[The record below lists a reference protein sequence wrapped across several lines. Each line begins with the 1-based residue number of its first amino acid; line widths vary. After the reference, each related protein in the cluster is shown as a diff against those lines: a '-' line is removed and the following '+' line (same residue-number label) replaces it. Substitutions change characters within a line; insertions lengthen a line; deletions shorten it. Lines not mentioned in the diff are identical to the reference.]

1 MSTSNPDLPAENVTV
16 DRTILFGV
24 CDDMA
29 DAALALEAGND
40 LDREERDRCVAA
52 LRDGISQL
60 WMEANLH
67 QLHPGATPPTGP

>member
-16 DRTILFGV
+16 DRTVLFGA

-29 DAALALEAGND
+29 DAALALEAGDD
-40 LDREERDRCVAA
+40 LDVEERDRCVAA
-52 LRDGISQL
+52 LRAGISQL

-67 QLHPGATPPTGP
+67 QLHPGTAPPAGP

>member
-1 MSTSNPDLPAENVTV
+1 MSTSNLDLPAENVTV
-16 DRTILFGV
+16 DRTVLFGV

-29 DAALALEAGND
+29 DAALALVAGND
-40 LDREERDRCVAA
+40 LGQEERDRCVAA

-67 QLHPGATPPTGP
+67 QLHHAATPPAGP

>member
-16 DRTILFGV
+16 DRTVLFGV

-40 LDREERDRCVAA
+40 LGQEERDRCVAA
-52 LRDGISQL
+52 LRAGISQL

-67 QLHPGATPPTGP
+67 QLHLAATPPAGP